1 MPIDTHEPVEAQTP
15 LARCQFSLRSL
26 LLLVTA
32 CSVLFATLWT
42 CGITTAA
49 LVLSCCLLVGA
60 GVVADMIDSFIIA
73 VSRRGRLYVN
83 GHSKRVVAHPQ
94 AVELDEAKAEWIM
107 AHQKLISD
115 LREIE
120 QNAEDRYDNAAGTL
134 EEVLRSRAVCLLAE
148 IDLERQ
154 QTANH
159 QTMISKP
166 R

>member
-1 MPIDTHEPVEAQTP
+1 MRRT
-15 LARCQFSLRSL
+15 
-26 LLLVTA
+26 
-32 CSVLFATLWT
+32 
-42 CGITTAA
+42 GAA
-49 LVLSCCLLVGA
+49 
-60 GVVADMIDSFIIA
+60 VVDMIDWFIVA

-83 GHSKRVVAHPQ
+83 GHSKRVVEHPQ
-94 AVELDEAKAEWIM
+94 AVELDEAKAEWIL